1 MKSNLLLLLTAVIWG
16 FAFVAQRAGMEYIGP
31 FAFNAIRFALGSVS
45 LIPLLIINRS
55 RNNQSEN
62 LFHFKNKYFIKG
74 GLILGVVL
82 FLGSTFQQTGLVYT
96 SAGKSGFITGL
107 YIILVPIFGL
117 FIGQKTSLFTWLG
130 AMTAVIGLYL
140 LSVTEDLS
148 MNIGDILV
156 LTSAVF
162 WAVQILIIGFLS
174 TRTDAI
180 QLAFYQFVICSFLSF
195 IAASITEITTLSRI
209 LEALIPI
216 LYAGIC
222 SVGIAY
228 TLQIIA
234 QRKAH
239 PANAA
244 IIMSLEAVFAVIGG
258 WLILSESIPLRG
270 LIGCAFM
277 LTGMILS
284 QINFEKKTEIRSS

>member
-16 FAFVAQRAGMEYIGP
+16 FAFVAQRAGMEFIGP

-45 LIPLLIINRS
+45 LIPLLIINRR

-117 FIGQKTSLFTWLG
+117 LIGQKTSLFTWLG

-180 QLAFYQFVICSFLSF
+180 QLAFYHFVICSFLSF
-195 IAASITEITTLSRI
+195 IASLITEVTTLSRI

-277 LTGMILS
+277 LAGMILS
-284 QINFEKKTEIRSS
+284 QINFGKKTEIRSS

>member
-1 MKSNLLLLLTAVIWG
+1 
-16 FAFVAQRAGMEYIGP
+16 
-31 FAFNAIRFALGSVS
+31 
-45 LIPLLIINRS
+45 
-55 RNNQSEN
+55 
-62 LFHFKNKYFIKG
+62 
-74 GLILGVVL
+74 
-82 FLGSTFQQTGLVYT
+82 
-96 SAGKSGFITGL
+96 
-107 YIILVPIFGL
+107 
-117 FIGQKTSLFTWLG
+117 
-130 AMTAVIGLYL
+130 
-140 LSVTEDLS
+140 
-148 MNIGDILV
+148 MNIGDVLV

-180 QLAFYQFVICSFLSF
+180 QLAFYPFVICSFLSF
-195 IAASITEITTLSRI
+195 IAALITEVTTLERI
-209 LEALIPI
+209 LEASIPI

-277 LTGMILS
+277 LAGMILS
-284 QINFEKKTEIRSS
+284 QINFGKKTEIRSS